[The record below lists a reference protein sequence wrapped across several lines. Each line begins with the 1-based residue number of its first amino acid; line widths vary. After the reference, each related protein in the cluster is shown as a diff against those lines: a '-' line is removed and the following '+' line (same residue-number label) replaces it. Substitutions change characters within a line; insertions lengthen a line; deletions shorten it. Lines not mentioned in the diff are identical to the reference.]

1 MAGEPPRW
9 RRLAGSSKINF
20 FFKYLYQP
28 LPLLLLFHIL
38 TLIFEKDLQKRLDL
52 AFYGSEFFYLFS
64 LKWRRMLL
72 VVWVSTQ
79 TQVLS
84 LLPHQNDSE
93 PPLLF
98 LVLVRKRKR
107 VVDDE
112 QSRFQ
117 FVCDV
122 GKNENGCCCCDVLC
136 CCGAVL
142 TVKGRFG
149 CVGS

>member
-1 MAGEPPRW
+1 VAGEPPRW

-98 LVLVRKRKR
+98 LVLVRKKELLMMNSRDFSLYVMLEKMKMG
-107 VVDDE
+107 VVVVMFCVVVV
-112 QSRFQ
+112 RF
-117 FVCDV
+117 
-122 GKNENGCCCCDVLC
+122 
-136 CCGAVL
+136 
-142 TVKGRFG
+142 
-149 CVGS
+149 